1 MNNKP
6 VLFIDSGIGGLPYC
20 IDFLKKNPDEEICY
34 LADTQ
39 NFPYGSRTK
48 DEISAIMID
57 LTEKLIK
64 IFDPK
69 IIVLA
74 CNTATIAALSNLREY
89 FKDTQILFVGT
100 VPALKPAAEK
110 SRNKKIGVLATK
122 QTIGGLVYSNIA
134 AEAACSIFGLA
145 APDLVEFVEHKIE
158 TASEQEKIE
167 IVRKYITEF
176 RSKGVDSLVLG
187 CTHFLY
193 LLDEFKHEASDKGTE
208 ALHIEVFDSIAGVTK
223 RIEFLLD
230 ENEKTL
236 RAEKDRKP
244 SNLLLTTSVTDDVSW
259 QKRARDLNFKL
270 SLLSATQEND
280 ICR

>member
-20 IDFLKKNPDEEICY
+20 IDFHTKNIDEEICY
-34 LADTQ
+34 LADTE

-48 DEISAIMID
+48 DEITSIMID

-64 IFDPK
+64 TICPK

-74 CNTATIAALSNLREY
+74 CNTATIAALADLREH
-89 FKDTQILFVGT
+89 FKDTQIPFVGT
-100 VPALKPAAEK
+100 VPALKPAAEN
-110 SRNKKIGVLATK
+110 SRNKKVGVLATR
-122 QTIGGLVYSNIA
+122 QTIGGLVYLNLADGS
-134 AEAACSIFGLA
+134 CSIYGLA

-158 TASEQEKIE
+158 TASVQEKTD
-167 IVRKYITEF
+167 IVRKYINEF
-176 RSKGVDSLVLG
+176 SNKGVDSLVLG

-193 LLDEFKHEASDKGTE
+193 LLEEFRREAAHNGNE

-230 ENEKTL
+230 ENNMAL
-236 RAEKDRKP
+236 RTDKNAKP
-244 SNLLLTTSVTDDVSW
+244 SNQLLTTSETENGFW
-259 QKRARDLNFKL
+259 QKRANDLGFKL
-270 SLLSATQEND
+270 NLLKN
-280 ICR
+280 ICK